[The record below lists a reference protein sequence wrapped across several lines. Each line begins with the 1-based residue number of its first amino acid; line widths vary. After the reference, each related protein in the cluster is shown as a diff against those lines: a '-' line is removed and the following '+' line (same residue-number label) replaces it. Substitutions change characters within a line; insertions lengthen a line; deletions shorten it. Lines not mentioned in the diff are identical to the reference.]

1 MTLVSTLPQSR
12 ALTRDDL
19 ETMPD
24 DGHRYELL
32 DGILIVSP
40 APKPLHQQAVAN
52 LLVLLKR
59 VAPRDL
65 WVLTSPLDVV
75 LANDTVLQPDVV
87 VARKSDFTARD
98 LPTAP
103 LLAIEVL
110 SPHTRRF
117 DLLLKRDR
125 LQTAGCPSY
134 WVVDVDE
141 PSIIAWQLVDGT
153 YVEVGRASGS
163 QLIQMSQPFDVALSP
178 AELVGS

>member
-12 ALTRDDL
+12 PLTRDDL

-40 APKPLHQQAVAN
+40 APRPRHQEAVAS
-52 LLVLLKR
+52 LLVVLR
-59 VAPRDL
+59 QAAPRDL
-65 WVLTSPLDVV
+65 LVLTAPLDVA
-75 LANDTVLQPDVV
+75 LTNDTVLQPDVL
-87 VARKSDFTARD
+87 VARRSDFSERD

-141 PSIIAWQLVDGT
+141 SSIIAWQLVDGV
-153 YVEVGRASGS
+153 YVEVGRAGGS
-163 QLIQMSQPFDVALSP
+163 QRIQLSQPFEVAFSP
-178 AELVGS
+178 AELVG

>member
-12 ALTRDDL
+12 PLTRDDL

-40 APKPLHQQAVAN
+40 APRPRHQEAVAS
-52 LLVLLKR
+52 LLVVLR
-59 VAPRDL
+59 QAAPRDL
-65 WVLTSPLDVV
+65 LVLTAPLDVA
-75 LANDTVLQPDVV
+75 LTNDTVLQPDVL
-87 VARKSDFTARD
+87 VARRSDFSERD

-125 LQTAGCPSY
+125 LQPAGCPSY

-141 PSIIAWQLVDGT
+141 PSIIAWQLVDGV
-153 YVEVGRASGS
+153 YVEVGRAAGS
-163 QLIQMSQPFDVALSP
+163 QRIQLSQPFEVAFSP
-178 AELVGS
+178 AELVG

>member
-12 ALTRDDL
+12 PLTRDDL
-19 ETMPD
+19 EAMPA

-40 APKPLHQQAVAN
+40 APKPRHQEAVAS
-52 LLVLLKR
+52 LLFALR
-59 VAPRDL
+59 QAAPRDL
-65 WVLTSPLDVV
+65 LVLTAPLDVA
-75 LANDTVLQPDVV
+75 LANDTVLQPDVL
-87 VARKSDFTARD
+87 VARRSDFSEKD

-153 YVEVGRASGS
+153 YVEVARASGS
-163 QLIQMSQPFDVALSP
+163 QRIQVSQPFEVAFTP
-178 AELVGS
+178 TELVG

>member
-1 MTLVSTLPQSR
+1 M
-12 ALTRDDL
+12 
-19 ETMPD
+19 
-24 DGHRYELL
+24 
-32 DGILIVSP
+32 
-40 APKPLHQQAVAN
+40 
-52 LLVLLKR
+52 
-59 VAPRDL
+59 
-65 WVLTSPLDVV
+65 
-75 LANDTVLQPDVV
+75 
-87 VARKSDFTARD
+87 ARKSDFTARD

-141 PSIIAWQLVDGT
+141 PSIIAWQLVDGI

-163 QLIQMSQPFDVALSP
+163 QRIQLTEPFEVAFTP
-178 AELVGS
+178 AELVG

>member
-12 ALTRDDL
+12 PLTRDDL
-19 ETMPD
+19 EAMPD

-40 APKPLHQQAVAN
+40 APKPRHQEAVAS
-52 LLVLLKR
+52 LLFVLR
-59 VAPRDL
+59 QAAPRDL
-65 WVLTSPLDVV
+65 LVLTAPLDVA
-75 LANDTVLQPDVV
+75 LANDTVLQPDVL
-87 VARKSDFTARD
+87 VARRSDFSERD

-125 LQTAGCPSY
+125 MQTAGCPSY

-163 QLIQMSQPFDVALSP
+163 QRIQLSQPFEVAFSP
-178 AELVGS
+178 AELVG

>member
-1 MTLVSTLPQSR
+1 MHTLPQSR
-12 ALTRDDL
+12 PLTRDDL

-40 APKPLHQQAVAN
+40 APRPRHQEAVAS
-52 LLVLLKR
+52 LLVVLR
-59 VAPRDL
+59 QAAPRDL
-65 WVLTSPLDVV
+65 LVLTAPLDVA
-75 LANDTVLQPDVV
+75 LTNDTVLQPDVL
-87 VARKSDFTARD
+87 VARRSDFSERD

-141 PSIIAWQLVDGT
+141 PSIIAWQLVDGV
-153 YVEVGRASGS
+153 YVEVGRAAGS
-163 QLIQMSQPFDVALSP
+163 QRIQLSQPFEVAFSP
-178 AELVGS
+178 AELVG

>member
-12 ALTRDDL
+12 PLTRDDL

-40 APKPLHQQAVAN
+40 APRPRHQEAVAS
-52 LLVLLKR
+52 LLVVLR
-59 VAPRDL
+59 QAAPRDL
-65 WVLTSPLDVV
+65 LVLTAPLDVA
-75 LANDTVLQPDVV
+75 LTNDTVLQPDVL
-87 VARKSDFTARD
+87 VARRSDFSERD

-134 WVVDVDE
+134 WAVDVDE
-141 PSIIAWQLVDGT
+141 PSIIAWQLVDGV
-153 YVEVGRASGS
+153 YVEVGRAAGS
-163 QLIQMSQPFDVALSP
+163 QRIQLSQPFEVAFSP
-178 AELVGS
+178 AELVG

>member
-12 ALTRDDL
+12 PLTRDDL

-40 APKPLHQQAVAN
+40 APRPRHQEAVAS
-52 LLVLLKR
+52 LLVVLR
-59 VAPRDL
+59 QAAPRDL
-65 WVLTSPLDVV
+65 LVLTAPLDVA
-75 LANDTVLQPDVV
+75 LTNDTVLQPDVL
-87 VARKSDFTARD
+87 VARRSDFSERD

-141 PSIIAWQLVDGT
+141 PSIIAWQLVDGV
-153 YVEVGRASGS
+153 YVEVGRAAGS
-163 QLIQMSQPFDVALSP
+163 QRIQLSQPFEVAFSP
-178 AELVGS
+178 AELVG